1 MSSPIGCRATSLAT
15 TSTRPS
21 KSAAASGTPPPTI
34 NGANRRSRRTS
45 LADPPGF
52 LERWSRLKRA
62 DREKALRH
70 DLAPPA
76 PATVDSPEP
85 AIDPLEDLPAL
96 ETLTKD
102 SDFRAF
108 MRPGVPEELRNQALR
123 KLWGSDPVYA
133 NLDGLLE
140 YGEDFAAPFRIAGVV
155 ATVYRVLEGMP
166 DPEKPAEPAPEAAAT
181 TPAPEAG
188 PIDSEASETPA
199 EEAVAAI
206 EPQRADA
213 IE

>member
-1 MSSPIGCRATSLAT
+1 LAEP
-15 TSTRPS
+15 PS
-21 KSAAASGTPPPTI
+21 
-34 NGANRRSRRTS
+34 
-45 LADPPGF
+45 F
-52 LERWSRLKRA
+52 LERWSRLKPA
-62 DREKALRH
+62 EREKASRH
-70 DLAPPA
+70 EPAGPPD
-76 PATVDSPEP
+76 PAAAGSPEP
-85 AIDPLEDLPAL
+85 PADPLEDLPAL

-140 YGEDFAAPFRIAGVV
+140 YGEDFAAPFRMAGVV

-166 DPEKPAEPAPEAAAT
+166 EPEKPAESAPETAAAT
-181 TPAPEAG
+181 PVPVAAAVESA
-188 PIDSEASETPA
+188 ASETPA
-199 EEAVAAI
+199 EEAAAPI
-206 EPQRADA
+206 EPRRTDG